1 MDTTRFTP
9 LHRLLVNRGVLN
21 RYCLNY
27 VDDHRS
33 ELKNA
38 YPEADVFIDKF
49 EVSDE
54 MINEMLAL
62 AETEKISIKD
72 EDRASDKTVLKLQ
85 TKAYMARDLYK
96 TAAYYQ
102 VMAPENEALQKALEI
117 LKSAKLRKEYGL
129 K

>member
-1 MDTTRFTP
+1 
-9 LHRLLVNRGVLN
+9 
-21 RYCLNY
+21 
-27 VDDHRS
+27 
-33 ELKNA
+33 
-38 YPEADVFIDKF
+38 
-49 EVSDE
+49 
-54 MINEMLAL
+54 NEMLAL